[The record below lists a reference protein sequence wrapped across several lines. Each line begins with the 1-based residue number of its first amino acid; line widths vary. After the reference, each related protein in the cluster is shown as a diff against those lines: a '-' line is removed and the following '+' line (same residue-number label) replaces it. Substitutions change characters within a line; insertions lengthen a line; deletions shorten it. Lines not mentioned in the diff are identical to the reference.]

1 MDTKRVSWHP
11 MKVFLAPEDQ
21 FQISSVGPDDDI
33 FIVDYSGSVDFTLCL
48 AAKAKSVIV
57 LDHHLTAVSAFTA
70 AGSGDGLPKNLHVEL
85 DLQRSGATI
94 ALDYFSRRL
103 SEEASACRGDP
114 TVEAIADSVGAA
126 GAEEAVP
133 VGEGD
138 EEGAASPEASEAAVG
153 SAQEE
158 ATTRASKRRKK
169 KAAAKAGRGG
179 DKSAAAA
186 PKPKAEIAP
195 ADVCIP
201 CGTNG
206 DPAAA
211 AKGIKPYFATASP
224 PSAAGGYGAL
234 LGEDV
239 RGVALLRFLRLVE
252 DGDLY
257 RFWLKDSKEF
267 SAGFGSLRLNFD
279 LRINPGLFAELRGLD
294 VHSVIEA
301 GRKGVEGENR
311 KINEEMGRTFI
322 VNVPEVGV
330 RCLGVR
336 TSYPELRSAVGHAL
350 AERSAREGLSPLGIV
365 AYGTPELE
373 RKGYIKVS
381 VRAIEGGD
389 TLKLTEKF
397 GGGGHQAAS
406 SCNVLKFKFDNWCE
420 D

>member
-1 MDTKRVSWHP
+1 
-11 MKVFLAPEDQ
+11 
-21 FQISSVGPDDDI
+21 
-33 FIVDYSGSVDFTLCL
+33 
-48 AAKAKSVIV
+48 
-57 LDHHLTAVSAFTA
+57 
-70 AGSGDGLPKNLHVEL
+70 
-85 DLQRSGATI
+85 
-94 ALDYFSRRL
+94 
-103 SEEASACRGDP
+103 
-114 TVEAIADSVGAA
+114 
-126 GAEEAVP
+126 
-133 VGEGD
+133 
-138 EEGAASPEASEAAVG
+138 
-153 SAQEE
+153 
-158 ATTRASKRRKK
+158 
-169 KAAAKAGRGG
+169 
-179 DKSAAAA
+179 
-186 PKPKAEIAP
+186 
-195 ADVCIP
+195 
-201 CGTNG
+201 
-206 DPAAA
+206 
-211 AKGIKPYFATASP
+211 
-224 PSAAGGYGAL
+224 
-234 LGEDV
+234 V

-257 RFWLKDSKEF
+257 RFWLQDSKEF

-336 TSYPELRSAVGHAL
+336 TSYPELRSAVG
-350 AERSAREGLSPLGIV
+350 LSPLGIV

-389 TLKLTEKF
+389 TLTLTEKF